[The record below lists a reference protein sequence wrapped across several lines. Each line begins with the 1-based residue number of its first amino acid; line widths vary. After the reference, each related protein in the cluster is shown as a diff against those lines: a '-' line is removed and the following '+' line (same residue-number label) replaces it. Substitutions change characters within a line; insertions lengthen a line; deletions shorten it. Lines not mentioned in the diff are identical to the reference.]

1 MIRAPIT
8 FMLTSPDSLLLSIFR
23 LILAIILFI
32 GIANVLSPDSM
43 LTSSMRMLI
52 GIPLLAE
59 MNIVLMWVTLGL
71 TVVSGINYL
80 WKNRAV
86 LSDMK

>member
-1 MIRAPIT
+1 MRQPRRSDRECKTKGRIFDIFGKMKTVSQMIWVATTIVQ
-8 FMLTSPDSLLLSIFR
+8 MYLEEEL
-23 LILAIILFI
+23 
-32 GIANVLSPDSM
+32 
-43 LTSSMRMLI
+43 LI